1 MSTLK
6 SKVVREIN
14 RAYKFR
20 LYPNAAQR
28 ELIAKTFGC
37 TRFIYNQM
45 LADKIKHYNNTQEK
59 LYNTPA
65 MYKAQFE
72 WLKEVD
78 SLALAN
84 SQLHL
89 QRAYDNFFRDQTVG
103 FPRFKSK
110 RKTKKAYTTNYV
122 NGNIY
127 LAGSKIKLPKLGPV
141 KLRVHRQIPPD
152 QTIKS
157 CTVSQSA
164 SGKYYV
170 SILTQYDVDIP
181 AAVIDPQNVLGLDMD
196 MQNLFTDN
204 NGIRAD
210 YPRYYRQMQ
219 NQLALHQRRLSRCVY
234 QSNNY
239 YKQRSKVSRLQEK
252 IANQRRDFLHK
263 LSCQIANDYD
273 AVCIENLNMKAM
285 SQCLKL
291 GKSVMDNGW
300 GLFSSFLDYKLKDR
314 GKPLV
319 KVDKWYPSSKTCS
332 ICGRINQSLTLGDRL
347 WTCDGCK
354 TCHDRDVNAAINIK
368 TEGLRLILA

>member
-1 MSTLK
+1 M
-6 SKVVREIN
+6 
-14 RAYKFR
+14 
-20 LYPNAAQR
+20 
-28 ELIAKTFGC
+28 
-37 TRFIYNQM
+37 
-45 LADKIKHYNNTQEK
+45 
-59 LYNTPA
+59 
-65 MYKAQFE
+65 
-72 WLKEVD
+72 
-78 SLALAN
+78 
-84 SQLHL
+84 
-89 QRAYDNFFRDQTVG
+89 
-103 FPRFKSK
+103 
-110 RKTKKAYTTNYV
+110 
-122 NGNIY
+122 
-127 LAGSKIKLPKLGPV
+127 
-141 KLRVHRQIPPD
+141 
-152 QTIKS
+152 
-157 CTVSQSA
+157 
-164 SGKYYV
+164 
-170 SILTQYDVDIP
+170 
-181 AAVIDPQNVLGLDMD
+181 IDPQNVLGLDMD

-252 IANQRRDFLHK
+252 TANQRRDFLHK